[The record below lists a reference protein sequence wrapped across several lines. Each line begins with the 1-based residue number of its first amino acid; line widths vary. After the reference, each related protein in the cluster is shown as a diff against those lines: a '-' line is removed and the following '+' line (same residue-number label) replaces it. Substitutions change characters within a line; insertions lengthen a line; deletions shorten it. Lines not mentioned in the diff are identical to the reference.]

1 MDKVGCVDI
10 LWIMLCGYHGKNKG
24 MHQNIFHRSRD
35 PTEMEP
41 SPVKIGQGFIIAVK
55 KTTVPPRG
63 KIACME
69 KFQVDS
75 G

>member
-1 MDKVGCVDI
+1 M
-10 LWIMLCGYHGKNKG
+10 WISREKQG
-24 MHQNIFHRSRD
+24 RD
-35 PTEMEP
+35 PTEMKP

-69 KFQVDS
+69 KFRSTAANESEFEVCLFSLLKDRHV
-75 G
+75 